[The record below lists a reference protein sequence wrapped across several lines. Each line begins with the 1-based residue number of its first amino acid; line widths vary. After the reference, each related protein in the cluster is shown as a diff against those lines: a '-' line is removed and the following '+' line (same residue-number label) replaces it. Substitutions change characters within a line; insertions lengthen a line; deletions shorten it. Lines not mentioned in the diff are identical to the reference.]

1 MQGMVSDHSKIKCK
15 VKSSKVE
22 RRTPNIQ
29 KLVNNILPDK
39 AMGNNN
45 NNNVREMRKYFE
57 VNKNNTSQLEKHG
70 SERDLQI

>member
-1 MQGMVSDHSKIKCK
+1 MQGMVSDHGKIKCK